1 MANENLKKVF
11 NDYKDLNLDEIIQ
24 QYKTAC
30 SCLEYEESIKKR
42 INEIKIDWESKL
54 IDIVN
59 DILSNI
65 ELYGEYEEEM
75 CSVAVAIGYNKYQ
88 KRWEI
93 ELG

>member
-1 MANENLKKVF
+1 MTNENLKKVF
-11 NDYKDLNLDEIIQ
+11 NDYKNLNLDEMIQ

-30 SCLEYEESIKKR
+30 SCLEYEESIKER
-42 INEIKIDWESKL
+42 INEIKVEWESRL

-65 ELYGEYEEEM
+65 EIYDCDDYPIDVSIEYDD
-75 CSVAVAIGYNKYQ
+75 CQ

-93 ELG
+93 IEI